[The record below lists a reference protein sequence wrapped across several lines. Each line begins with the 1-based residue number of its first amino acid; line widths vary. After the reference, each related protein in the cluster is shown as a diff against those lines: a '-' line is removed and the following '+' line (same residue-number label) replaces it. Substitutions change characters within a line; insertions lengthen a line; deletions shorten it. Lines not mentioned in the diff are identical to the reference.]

1 VARPIDADSEATKK
15 RVLDSARVLFA
26 ERGAGDTSMRDIAK
40 GAGVSLATVHHYYGS
55 KADLF
60 QRVVDEMYA
69 ELSLL
74 RGELEALVQ
83 TASDPVDAF
92 LSVIPATY
100 AFVRRHR
107 HEVQL
112 LMRTVLGTGRLEV
125 KRRDEL
131 LLPVLEQGSQFLS
144 ALTGVDI
151 VRARMTVL
159 SLNHLVIRYALTSGE
174 DLVLVTGVVGDDS
187 LDEREARAVA
197 RVEAHLK
204 DLALA
209 MLLRAE

>member
-1 VARPIDADSEATKK
+1 MARPIDADSEATKK